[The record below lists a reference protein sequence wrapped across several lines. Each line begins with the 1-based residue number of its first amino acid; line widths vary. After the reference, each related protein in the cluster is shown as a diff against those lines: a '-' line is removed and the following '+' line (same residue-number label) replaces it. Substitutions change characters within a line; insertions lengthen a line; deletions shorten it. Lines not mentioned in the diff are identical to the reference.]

1 MTLTDKRFA
10 GKTVLITGASRGIGH
25 AAAAAFAAEGA
36 HLILAARTRGGLEE
50 ADDAVRKAGGS
61 ATLIELDLRDGAKID
76 ALGPS
81 LFERFKH
88 LDVLIA
94 NAGILGTLGPVTHVT
109 ETDWNSVLAVNLT
122 ANWRLIRTLDPLLRR
137 AEAGRAVFLS
147 SSLAVSARAYWGP
160 YAVSKAGLETLVR
173 VYANE
178 LASTPM
184 RANLLDPGATRT
196 AMRAKAM
203 PGEDPNTLPEASAL
217 APILVAMSHSSFDGN
232 GQLVRA
238 VDHELYPAAFRK
250 RR

>member
-1 MTLTDKRFA
+1 M
-10 GKTVLITGASRGIGH
+10 LITGASRGIGH
-25 AAAAAFAAEGA
+25 AAAIAFAEEGA
-36 HLILAARTRGGLEE
+36 QPILVARTRGGLEE
-50 ADDAVRKAGGS
+50 ADDAVRRAGS
-61 ATLIELDLRDGAKID
+61 TATLIELDLRDGAKVD

-88 LDVLIA
+88 LDVIIA
-94 NAGILGTLGPVTHVT
+94 NAGILGTLGPLNHVT
-109 ETDWNSVLAVNLT
+109 DADWNSVLAVNLT

-147 SSLAVSARAYWGP
+147 SSVAMSGRAYWGP
-160 YAVSKAGLETLVR
+160 YAVSKAGLETLVK

-178 LASTPM
+178 LASTPA

-203 PGEDPNTLPEASAL
+203 PGEDPGALPEASAL
-217 APILVAMSHSSFDGN
+217 TPILLAMSHPAFSGN

-238 VDHELYPAAFRK
+238 VDHELYPVVFRK
-250 RR
+250 QR